1 MILLRRLNNAVIG
14 LNADL
19 IERIDATPDTVITL
33 VDGKK
38 YVVAETPDEVVERI
52 IEFRASVLAN
62 VGARGPI
69 NVPAVAHPH
78 ETGARQLRLVS
89 DADAAGAAG
98 SASSAGKERQETEV
112 RALRFGGADEL
123 AEDGRGA
130 QPHREP

>member
-38 YVVAETPDEVVERI
+38 YVVAETPEEVVERI
-52 IEFRASVLAN
+52 IEFRANVLAS
-62 VGARGPI
+62 VGVRGSF
-69 NVPAVAHPH
+69 NPAVSHVH
-78 ETGARQLRLVS
+78 DIGARQLRLVS
-89 DADAAGAAG
+89 DTDAATTT
-98 SASSAGKERQETEV
+98 ENHRQETEV
-112 RALRFGGADEL
+112 RALHFGGAIEA

-130 QPHREP
+130 QPHREH